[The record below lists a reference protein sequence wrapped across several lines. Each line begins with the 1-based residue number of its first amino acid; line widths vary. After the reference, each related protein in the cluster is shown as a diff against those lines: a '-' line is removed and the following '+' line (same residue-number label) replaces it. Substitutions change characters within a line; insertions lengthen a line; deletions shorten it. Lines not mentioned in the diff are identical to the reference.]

1 MRISIA
7 EETRQEVVTKWLSGW
22 ARDKIAGEIGI
33 GAGTVTNII
42 AQWTNEVGTPTAAAL
57 RELSIEIRRTGMGV
71 RECARGLRITRVL
84 SSKMTDDEVSGLEL
98 FVDKVYN
105 KCKYLN
111 ISPDRLVELASEIW
125 ELSKNMPVSQ
135 ISSYL
140 DEKIRE
146 KETLE
151 AKINELNMK
160 REITVIEY
168 NRSLD
173 VAKIRTQELQEFIA
187 VRQYFSKYCLG
198 VNDLHRLTTALLTAE
213 EYRYDIHQIVQS
225 ISSNKSLAAEEQDL
239 QRRVLQA
246 HEELKSTQRDKEI
259 LLVDMD
265 QKAAKIKY
273 CIDLESMGFGINE
286 FIALKCILV
295 EIAETK
301 NTDSL
306 VTYPTDVVK
315 LLFRKFEELRN
326 VETKVALLRE
336 EASRTE
342 ELCKSYMDGM
352 KEFMGDMKKDVKE
365 VSDLAIKA
373 IKMAQEGKGNIDLH
387 DNKMDIT

>member
-1 MRISIA
+1 M
-7 EETRQEVVTKWLSGW
+7 
-22 ARDKIAGEIGI
+22 GI
-33 GAGTVTNII
+33 
-42 AQWTNEVGTPTAAAL
+42 
-57 RELSIEIRRTGMGV
+57 

-98 FVDKVYN
+98 FIDKVYN

-111 ISPDRLVELASEIW
+111 ISPERLVELASEIW

-146 KETLE
+146 KESLE

-160 REITVIEY
+160 REITLIEY

-187 VRQYFSKYCLG
+187 ARQYFSKYCLG
-198 VNDLHRLTTALLTAE
+198 VNDFHRLTTALLTAE

-225 ISSNKSLAAEEQDL
+225 ISSYKSLAAEEQDL

-246 HEELKSTQRDKEI
+246 HEDLKSTQRDKEI

-273 CIDLESMGFGINE
+273 CIDLESMGFGMNE
-286 FIALKCILV
+286 FIALKRILV
-295 EIAETK
+295 EIAEPK
-301 NTDSL
+301 NADGL
-306 VTYPTDVVK
+306 VNNPGDLVR
-315 LLFRKFEELRN
+315 LFFRRVEELRN

-336 EASRTE
+336 EATRTE
-342 ELCKSYMDGM
+342 ELCESHMDGM

-373 IKMAQEGKGNIDLH
+373 IKMAQEGKGNTALH
-387 DNKMDIT
+387 DNNMDII